1 MPYNKKELIINA
13 VLLQNKR
20 GVVVSNLYYILPYL
34 EDILNWEDSY
44 FLKLSESESSG
55 KDVLRQLKASIVLC
69 VKEPSKIKTVFQKIG
84 IKYSNKMVP
93 FVNITSLLLSIKN
106 RLNNKIVKDQKFK
119 TLLPSVNLFFDNII
133 SNLSKGYLVATA
145 VSIIDEYSRYDLWKN
160 QDYESIHIRWLIELS
175 RYIIGD
181 KKEPPQLNYRK
192 CPLSKKL
199 SDPYFRLKF
208 TDDRLYR
215 QITHIHRSIHDYT
228 KSLVFYFES
237 SKYMEAY
244 FVLKSVIAESY
255 RFLNDISNINFMY
268 EMNREKI
275 FFESIFKFAK
285 DKTFYLIV
293 ITVSNSNIIRKFY
306 GKETLDQ
313 TVDQIQ
319 KRLGEFLN
327 RKKSTFIK
335 GEAGEFYIIC
345 NSQIKDPKDFGRK
358 LKTDLEKIRIG
369 SELKIKLKISV
380 GILEMKNSLE
390 SGEISKIIAHI
401 IEKSKNSPE
410 DILFYDHKKMAG
422 EFAKE
427 ISEINKNIS
436 IIEEAFREKSIDL
449 FFQPIID
456 IKTGKTAYL
465 ESLARIKK
473 NGSYIPAGAFID
485 IIYDLNLEIQLDIEV
500 LKKIHTYSD
509 LIKKVTDTVFI
520 NVSSGSI
527 SSSHY
532 IKIFLEEMK
541 KINKKGLKV
550 ILELTEQSFL
560 ENMDLIRFLKE
571 NYDFSFAVDDFGTGY
586 SSIRTVYDLSDI
598 GAIRYL
604 KIDGSM
610 IKNLHKSDK
619 NIKPVETIVSFAKT
633 LNLKTVAEFVE
644 NEKIYLILKDIGID
658 YGQGYYY
665 QKPEH
670 IKKMV

>member
-1 MPYNKKELIINA
+1 MAQL
-13 VLLQNKR
+13 
-20 GVVVSNLYYILPYL
+20 SYILPYL
-34 EDILNWEDSY
+34 EEIFNWEDTY
-44 FLKLSESESSG
+44 FFEPIKSESSARNIV
-55 KDVLRQLKASIVLC
+55 KQIKNSIFLC
-69 VKEPSKIKTVFQKIG
+69 VKNQDKIDRVFSDMG
-84 IKYSNKMVP
+84 NKYSNKMIP
-93 FVNITSLLLSIKN
+93 FVNIISLISSIRN
-106 RLNNKIVKDQKFK
+106 RLNEEIIKEQKFK
-119 TLLPSVNLFFDNII
+119 TLIPSINLFFENVIN
-133 SNLSKGYLVATA
+133 SFSKGYLIASA
-145 VSIIDEYSRYDLWKN
+145 KSIIDEYNRFDLWEN
-160 QDYESIHIRWLIELS
+160 QDYRRIHIQWLIELS

-181 KKEPPQLNYRK
+181 KNKPPQLDYRK

-215 QITHIHRSIHDYT
+215 QITHIHRSIHDYI
-228 KSLVFYFES
+228 KNLVFYFKN

-306 GKETLDQ
+306 GKETLDH
-313 TVDQIQ
+313 TVDQIL

-345 NSQIKDPKDFGRK
+345 NSKIKDPKDFGRK
-358 LKTDLEKIRIG
+358 LKADLEKIKIG
-369 SELKIKLKISV
+369 SELKIKPKISI
-380 GILEMKNSLE
+380 GILEMRDSLK

-410 DILFYDHKKMAG
+410 DILFYDHKKMVG
-422 EFAKE
+422 EFSKE
-427 ISEINKNIS
+427 ISEVNKNIS
-436 IIEEAFREKSIDL
+436 IVEEAFREKRIDL

-485 IIYDLNLEIQLDIEV
+485 VIYDLNLEIQLDIEV
-500 LKKIHTYSD
+500 LKRIHTYSD

-527 SSSHY
+527 SSSNY
-532 IKIFLEEMK
+532 IKIFLDEMK

-560 ENMDLIRFLKE
+560 ENMELIQFLKE
-571 NYDFSFAVDDFGTGY
+571 NYGFSFAVDDFGTGY
-586 SSIRTVYDLSDI
+586 SSIRTVYDLSNI

-619 NIKPVETIVSFAKT
+619 NIKPVETIASFART

-644 NEKIYLILKDIGID
+644 NEKISLILKDIGID

-665 QKPEH
+665 HKPEH